1 VLGPSVTDRA
11 TAALIGGVALLERA
25 MGYALGGLALVTP
38 ETVRRATPCAEWD
51 VRGLLVHVADSLG
64 VLCNAVD
71 VGSVADAPPG
81 SEAKTA
87 TELVSAVRD
96 RACRLL
102 GTWVG
107 AGEPDVVSVYGRPL
121 SRTIVASTGA
131 IEIAVH
137 GWDLAKG
144 CGHDRDIP
152 ASLAEDLGQL
162 APLVVSHR
170 DRPHRFGHPVAVS
183 PGSSPSD
190 RLVAFLGRDP
200 RWSAA

>member
-1 VLGPSVTDRA
+1 MTDRA

-25 MGYALGGLALVTP
+25 MGYALGGLELVTP
-38 ETVRRATPCAEWD
+38 QTLRRATPCAEWD
-51 VRGLLVHVADSLG
+51 VRELLVHVADSLD

-71 VGSVADAPPG
+71 IGSVIDAPPG

-87 TELVSAVRD
+87 AELVSAVRD
-96 RACRLL
+96 RACRML
-102 GTWVG
+102 GAWVG
-107 AGEPDVVSVYGRPL
+107 AGEPDLVSVYGRSL
-121 SRTIVASTGA
+121 SKTIVASTGA

-170 DRPHRFGHPVAVS
+170 DRPHRFGHPVPVS
-183 PGSSPSD
+183 PDASPGD

-200 RWSAA
+200 RWIAG

>member
-1 VLGPSVTDRA
+1 MTDRA

-25 MGYALGGLALVTP
+25 IGYALGGLELVTP
-38 ETVRRATPCAEWD
+38 ETLRRATPCAAWD
-51 VRGLLVHVADSLG
+51 VRELLVHMADSLD

-71 VGSVADAPPG
+71 IGTVVDVPPG

-87 TELVSAVRD
+87 AELVSAIRD
-96 RACRLL
+96 RSSRLL
-102 GTWVG
+102 GAWVG
-107 AGEPDVVSVYGRPL
+107 GSEPDLVSVYGR
-121 SRTIVASTGA
+121 SISTTIVASTGA

-152 ASLAEDLGQL
+152 SSLAEELGQL

-170 DRPHRFGHPVAVS
+170 DRPHRFGHPVPVS
-183 PGSSPSD
+183 PDASPGD

-200 RWSAA
+200 RWMAG